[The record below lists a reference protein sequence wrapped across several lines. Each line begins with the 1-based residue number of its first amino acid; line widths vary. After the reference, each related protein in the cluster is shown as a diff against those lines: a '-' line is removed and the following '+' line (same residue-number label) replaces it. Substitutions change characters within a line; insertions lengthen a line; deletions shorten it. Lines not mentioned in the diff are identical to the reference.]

1 MGVTRFCRVR
11 RLKVSGC
18 YWQCQNMLVKHIKC
32 NIVVIHGHRVLICW
46 LWGRRPSP
54 WALPE
59 PTVWPQSVRFG
70 QRFAMVCMFF
80 FLFND
85 YERRCWSCKSIISY
99 HLVSY
104 STELRTA
111 LEDWPNWIRS
121 FEQHV
126 LAISSRL
133 LPCFFYN
140 LLYVIPHCQAETDRE
155 CQWMI
160 LGSYLFNSIHICLRW
175 CMMFIDVWCN
185 RYWSTQI
192 CQQFCPRSK
201 RWSWYGTTK
210 EGKSFYGFEGMMMN
224 DILWHT
230 QLQGG

>member
-70 QRFAMVCMFF
+70 QRFAMVCMCF
-80 FLFND
+80 FLND
-85 YERRCWSCKSIISY
+85 YERPCWSCKSIISY

-111 LEDWPNWIRS
+111 LEDWPKLDKKLWATCS
-121 FEQHV
+121 CDFEPTAALSHTVKLKQTENV
-126 LAISSRL
+126 S
-133 LPCFFYN
+133 
-140 LLYVIPHCQAETDRE
+140 
-155 CQWMI
+155 
-160 LGSYLFNSIHICLRW
+160 G
-175 CMMFIDVWCN
+175 
-185 RYWSTQI
+185 
-192 CQQFCPRSK
+192 
-201 RWSWYGTTK
+201 WSWGPIC
-210 EGKSFYGFEGMMMN
+210 S
-224 DILWHT
+224 ILSIFAYSILYDVYWC
-230 QLQGG
+230 LM